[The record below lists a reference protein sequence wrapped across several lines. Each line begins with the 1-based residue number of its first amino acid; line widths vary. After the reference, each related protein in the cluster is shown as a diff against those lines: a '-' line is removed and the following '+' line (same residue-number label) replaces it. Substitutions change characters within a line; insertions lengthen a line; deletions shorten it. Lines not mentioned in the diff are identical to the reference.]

1 MKGFIYKISNADN
14 SIIFIGSS
22 SKAMQSYWKDVKNK
36 YKTWLRIGKPY
47 SVLYDHFKKDGVES
61 FGIELLSEHELVKG
75 IDIYEHKQLAINSMT
90 CINKNEHEFRIG
102 DAKNGYVNPNY
113 EPRRK
118 IQCQCG
124 STYSRYNEGKHL
136 QTKKHQAFV
145 NRSQ

>member
-22 SKAMQSYWKDVKNK
+22 CKTMQSYWKDVKNM
-36 YKTWLRIGKPY
+36 YKTWLRTGKPY
-47 SVLYDHFKKDGVES
+47 SVIYDHFKKDGVES

-90 CINKNEHEFRIG
+90 CINNHEHDFRIG
-102 DAKNGYVNPNY
+102 NQKNDNVDPKYD
-113 EPRRK
+113 PRRK

-124 STYSRYNEGKHL
+124 STYSRYNDL
-136 QTKKHQAFV
+136 LIVDTTIYL
-145 NRSQ
+145 